1 MAVVTAAAHKT
12 LAKLFSNEIGFAKLT
27 YNFANDG
34 SATADT
40 VKLATASD
48 KIMILNAVAQVETA
62 CTSDGLA
69 VVNCGVLGGDV
80 DAFIANTAGAVAAL
94 TDDAG
99 IKEAAGQNIV
109 LAADDTISLKVAVAA
124 LTAGKINL
132 FIQYVNV
139 V

>member
-12 LAKLFSNEIGFAKLT
+12 LAKLFNNEIGFAKLT
-27 YNFANDG
+27 YDFANDG

-40 VKLATASD
+40 VKLATATD
-48 KIMILNAVAQVETA
+48 KIMIINAVAQVETA
-62 CTSDGLA
+62 CTSGGSA
-69 VVNCGVLGGDV
+69 VVNLGILGGDV
-80 DAFIANTAGAVAAL
+80 DAFIANTAGAVASL
-94 TDDAG
+94 TDDAT
-99 IKEAAGQNIV
+99 IKETAGQKIV
-109 LAADDTISLKVAVAA
+109 LADNDTISLSVATAA